1 MIIVPRGWR
10 SEAELEGLVAIHPAG
25 REVAVLE
32 YRERM
37 RPLRKV
43 RALLAELDPSSTLA
57 SPIERLVTAEGE
69 YAAIAT
75 LTAPGLQRDVGFV
88 FGDDFYA
95 RTSLL
100 TRSAEHFS
108 EMTKLVREL
117 VISDVQMLGVR
128 RRRYE
133 YTPPPGWQ
141 SLARGFI
148 TDWLAPG
155 YPGNVASLTVYPA
168 LPVEYAPAELLA
180 SMLVPRAVGA
190 EVVAEKITPLG
201 LANGLAG
208 DVGESTVAVDERR
221 SVKLACVLRDRRY
234 AYPLE
239 ATLGDAAAH
248 RDEVDRVIAS
258 VQPIPQPAGT
268 AVSSTPS
275 FWVE

>member
-37 RPLRKV
+37 RPLRKAG
-43 RALLAELDPSSTLA
+43 ALLAELDPRATLA

-69 YAAIAT
+69 YAAFAT

-95 RTSLL
+95 RISAV
-100 TRSAEHFS
+100 TRSAEHFA

-117 VISDVQMLGVR
+117 VSSDVQMLGVR

-133 YTPPPGWQ
+133 YTPPRGWQ
-141 SLARGFI
+141 PLARGFV

-180 SMLVPRAVGA
+180 SMLVPRVAGS
-190 EVVAEKITPLG
+190 EVVTEKTSPLG

-208 DVGESTVAVDERR
+208 DLGESIVAVDGRR
-221 SVKLACVLRDRRY
+221 IVTLACVLRDRRY

-239 ATLGDAAAH
+239 ATLGDDAALRA
-248 RDEVDRVIAS
+248 ELDRVIAS
-258 VQPIPQPAGT
+258 VQPIPQPAST
-268 AVSSTPS
+268 AASATPS